1 MRSTTGQALALRQ
14 LRSIELASPQALE
27 ILDATEPIVDGAPMW
42 LNVSLDC
49 RGIASAPRG
58 IDLRERERFS
68 VGIDPGFPFK
78 VPDTLVR
85 HARWAGNPHVQ
96 WRRQLC
102 LYLAETVE
110 WVPADGMYGYIE
122 RLFHWLQRAAAG
134 TLDAEGAALHPPV
147 AYVTRGT
154 PMVIPRVDTPAVAD
168 TAWLGYATL
177 AHPYDHRYDLLAW
190 TPEYDQAGKLNTP
203 SEGAAAAVL
212 LAAAMDWEFPE
223 TVAGLLVALS
233 NRGVSLAGLIVHLG
247 FVAAFRQ
254 AGEPLIVI
262 VGTPMRGTV
271 EQLRQHL
278 TAWRIPS
285 ANADQLT
292 LTIGRYSEDGQRR
305 EVGEGAIDAVL
316 EWAQTARA
324 EWCPVREARPEI
336 VERRDS
342 ESPLTVFR
350 GKTVAIWG
358 CGALGAPIAEWV
370 LRAGARRILLYDS
383 ARVTPG
389 VLVRQ
394 PYTDESLGTPKA
406 TALQSRLEA
415 IEPTVAVESHV
426 GNILTGPLERDDWHD
441 GAEIVIDATASA
453 TVQAK
458 LELVRREYPQDTT
471 LITVIIGHT
480 AQHGIA
486 TVALPEH
493 SGAGADTLRATKLA
507 CARDSRLRGF
517 LQEFW
522 PDPPRTDIFQPEPG
536 CSTPTFRGSGAEVS
550 ALAANL
556 LTSVAGDLCAPL
568 EHDTA
573 VVHLLALPIATEHHG
588 SSSARLAWPAALTIT
603 DSTGRF
609 EVRISPPVL
618 REIQAWI
625 SAGHRRLEP
634 MSETGG
640 VLFGQRDDAAG
651 VIWIDEVSG
660 PPPDS
665 TQSPTEFVCG
675 TLGVEG
681 LVREKSRR
689 TSGSV
694 EFLGMWHTHPSQS
707 SDFSARDLLGML
719 NLLDAS
725 ESPRAQGLILIVG
738 WAASDP
744 QLGAYVFEHDELRR
758 DHTTISVYEPRDLPD
773 PSPVTRDVGLA
784 LSGGGSRAVAFHL
797 GCLRALR
804 DRGVL
809 DRVRVVSGVSGG
821 ALMTGLW
828 AYGPDHFEEFDRAAC
843 ELLHLGLERRILRR
857 ALFSRRMPQA
867 LASSLLGAST
877 AAAARIGRRSGGAPL
892 PRWRSRTDALADVLA
907 NTFDGAAMGTDRH
920 ASGLDVVINACDL
933 RTGHAFRFGSRE
945 SGSWTLGRVLDNDVD
960 VATAVAASAA
970 YPLLLP
976 ALDRSWLLEKRDGS
990 VARERVTL
998 TDGGVFDNLGT
1009 SCLRPGRSVQHSYN
1023 VFGVDYVISCDAGR
1037 GQLQQKTPGHML
1049 SRVSRSFEASFR
1061 KLQDAGRAALHAHVS
1076 HGELK
1081 GFVMPYLGQQDRD
1094 LPWRPPNL
1102 VRRDEVANY
1111 PTDFAAMDAATVEL
1125 LASRGEQLT
1134 RLLID
1139 AYCPEL

>member
-1 MRSTTGQALALRQ
+1 MTISAGQALALRQ

-27 ILDATEPIVDGAPMW
+27 ILDVIEPIADGALMW
-42 LNVSLDC
+42 VNISLDC
-49 RGIASAPRG
+49 KGVAHAPSGIQ
-58 IDLRERERFS
+58 LRERERVS
-68 VGIDPGFPFK
+68 IGIDPGFPFD
-78 VPDTLVR
+78 VPYTQVR
-85 HARWAGNPHVQ
+85 HARWAGSPHVQ

-102 LYLAETVE
+102 LYLASTVE

-122 RLFHWLQRAAAG
+122 RLFQWLERAAAG

-147 AYVTRGT
+147 AYVTSGA

-168 TAWLGYATL
+168 TTWLGYATL
-177 AHPYDHRYDLLAW
+177 AHPHGRRYDLVTW
-190 TPEYDQAGKLNTP
+190 TPEYDQAGELNTP
-203 SEGAAAAVL
+203 AEGAAAAVL
-212 LAAAMDWEFPE
+212 LTVAMDWEFPE

-233 NRGVSLAGLIVHLG
+233 DRGVNLSGLIAHLG

-254 AGEPLIVI
+254 PGEPMMVI

-271 EQLRQHL
+271 GQLRQHL

-285 ANADQLT
+285 ANADQLMLT
-292 LTIGRYSEDGQRR
+292 LGRYSKDEQRR

-316 EWAQTARA
+316 EWAKSADA

-336 VERRDS
+336 IERRDN
-342 ESPLTVFR
+342 ESPLSLFK
-350 GKTVAIWG
+350 GKSVAVWG

-370 LRAGARRILLYDS
+370 LRAGARRILLYDNS
-383 ARVTPG
+383 IVTPG

-394 PYTDESLGTPKA
+394 PYTDDDVGSPKA
-406 TALQSRLEA
+406 TALRARLEK
-415 IEPTVAVESHV
+415 IDPTITLESHV
-426 GNILTGPLERDDWHD
+426 RNVVTGPLDRDDWHD
-441 GAEIVIDATASA
+441 GAEIVIDATASVI
-453 TVQAK
+453 VQAK
-458 LELVRREYPQDTT
+458 LERVRRDHPQDAA
-471 LITVIIGHT
+471 LITTIIGHT

-486 TVALPEH
+486 TIALPNH
-493 SGAGADTLRATKLA
+493 TGAGADTLRATKLA

-522 PDPPRTDIFQPEPG
+522 PNPPRTDTFQPEPG

-550 ALAANL
+550 ALAGIL
-556 LTSVAGDLCAPL
+556 LTSVASELSAPP
-568 EHDTA
+568 EHATA
-573 VVHLLALPIATEHHG
+573 IAHLIALPTLTEHPG
-588 SSSARLAWPAALTIT
+588 AGAARLAWPAALTIP

-609 EVRISPPVL
+609 EVRISPPAL

-625 SAGHRRLEP
+625 SAGQRQLEP

-640 VLFGQRDDAAG
+640 VLFGQRDDATG

-665 TQSPTEFVCG
+665 SQSPTEFVCG
-675 TLGVEG
+675 TLGVEDLG
-681 LVREKSRR
+681 QEKSTR

-694 EFLGMWHTHPSQS
+694 EFLGMWHTHPGQS
-707 SDFSARDLLGML
+707 PNFSTRDLIGML

-738 WAASDP
+738 WFASDP
-744 QLGAYVFEHDELRR
+744 QLGAYVFEHEELRR
-758 DHTTISVYEPRDLPD
+758 NHVTISVYEPR
-773 PSPVTRDVGLA
+773 PVPVPAPVSRDVGLA

-797 GCLRALR
+797 GCLRALH
-804 DRGVL
+804 DRSVL
-809 DRVRVVSGVSGG
+809 NRIRVISGVSGG

-828 AYGPDHFEEFDRAAC
+828 AYGPEQFENFDEAVR
-843 ELLHLGLERRILRR
+843 ELLHSGLHRRILRR
-857 ALFSRRMPQA
+857 ALMSRRMPQA
-867 LASSLLGAST
+867 LASSILVAGAG
-877 AAAARIGRRSGGAPL
+877 AGARVTRRSSDVA
-892 PRWRSRTDALADVLA
+892 RWRSRTDAFADVL
-907 NTFDGAAMGTDRH
+907 TDIFEGALMRDSRLMD
-920 ASGLDVVINACDL
+920 GLDVVINACDL

-945 SGSWTLGRVLDNDVD
+945 SGSWTLGRVPDNDVD
-960 VATAVAASAA
+960 LATAVAASAA

-990 VARERVTL
+990 VARKRITL

-1009 SCLRPGRSVQHSYN
+1009 SCLRPGRSTQHSYN

-1037 GQLQQKTPGHML
+1037 GQLAEKTPGHLL

-1061 KLQDAGRAALHAHVS
+1061 KLQDSGRAALHTHVAHD
-1076 HGELK
+1076 ELK
-1081 GFVMPYLGQQDRD
+1081 GFVMPYLGQQDKD
-1094 LPWRPPNL
+1094 LPWQPPDL
-1102 VRRDEVANY
+1102 VRREEVANY
-1111 PTDFAAMDAATVEL
+1111 PTDFAAMNTTTIDL

-1139 AYCPEL
+1139 AYCPDL